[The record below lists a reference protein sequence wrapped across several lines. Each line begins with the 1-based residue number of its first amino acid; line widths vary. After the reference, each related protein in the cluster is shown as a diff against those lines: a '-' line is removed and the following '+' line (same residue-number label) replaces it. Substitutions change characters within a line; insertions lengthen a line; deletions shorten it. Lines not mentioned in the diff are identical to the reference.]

1 MSWEKFREQGGGLL
15 IVGHGTRRAEGVKQL
30 LELARE
36 MQAQQPTIPMAP
48 GFLELSQPDI
58 AAALAELHARR
69 VREVLVVP
77 ILLFEAGHA
86 RSDIPEAVAAACRDW
101 SMTVIGQ
108 STPLGTH
115 PVALQLSHLRFQ
127 EALACLR
134 REGCLWAG
142 NCPRRLACRQ
152 LSPDPTGRRTIALAM
167 VGRGTSDKTALA
179 AMREFSR
186 RRRALPLK
194 SPDERLLDYCQTGFF
209 AGGSP
214 SVDELLEEVAQ
225 QPASTIVIQPHLLF
239 EGELMEQLRQKVDRW
254 QQLHP
259 HQQWLVPLSLGSG
272 RQLAETFLAL
282 ASERLGSM
290 ASSDLAR

>member
-1 MSWEKFREQGGGLL
+1 
-15 IVGHGTRRAEGVKQL
+15 
-30 LELARE
+30 
-36 MQAQQPTIPMAP
+36 
-48 GFLELSQPDI
+48 
-58 AAALAELHARR
+58 
-69 VREVLVVP
+69 
-77 ILLFEAGHA
+77 
-86 RSDIPEAVAAACRDW
+86 
-101 SMTVIGQ
+101 
-108 STPLGTH
+108 
-115 PVALQLSHLRFQ
+115 
-127 EALACLR
+127 
-134 REGCLWAG
+134 
-142 NCPRRLACRQ
+142 
-152 LSPDPTGRRTIALAM
+152 M

-179 AMREFSR
+179 AMREFSH

-282 ASERLGSM
+282 AGERLG
-290 ASSDLAR
+290 